1 VTTTA
6 VSPAEP
12 QARTRAAHRLVARAR
27 EGADARWLA
36 AQVQASR
43 LPVLHVA
50 REAARAEAL
59 AAWLRFFAPELRV
72 LQFPAWDCM
81 PYDRVSPQREIM
93 ARRLATLGE
102 LACGITP
109 PFVVIATANAL
120 VQRVPPPEVV
130 VDAHLRI
137 APGARIGRDALVAHL
152 ERNGFRRAGTVVE
165 PGEYAVRGSLVD
177 LWPSDRD
184 EPVRVDF
191 FGETVETLRGF
202 DPASQRSLAR
212 LDAVELGPVSEV
224 VLSAEAIARFRDGYL
239 QEFGAVTGDPLYEAV
254 GAGRPQ
260 PGMEHFLPLFYGEL
274 PTLFDCLPEDTRIG
288 FDHQAAEAIAS
299 RQQQVGE
306 HYEARAHPEAAG
318 AAFGSVPY
326 RPLPPHRLYL
336 DEQEL
341 ARRLARHERYT
352 FSPFAAPPVPPAGFT
367 GVEDAGAEPARDFA
381 PERADPAKNL
391 FDAVV
396 AHLDA
401 ERHRRTVVIAASGE
415 GARDR
420 LRQVLA
426 DHGLE
431 SGYLLERASEAVAG
445 GVGFA
450 VLPLGH
456 GFVTADLLCLGEE
469 DILGKRYGRP
479 ARRARRGRDRLP
491 DLSALSEGDLVVHAE
506 HGIGRFEG
514 LVTLEV
520 GGAPHDCLKIV
531 YQGGDRLFVPVEN
544 LDLLTRYGSP
554 DREVQLDRLGGAAWQ
569 QRKAR
574 VKKRI
579 REMAEE
585 LIRLAAARAL
595 RQAPGM
601 LLPVGLYDE
610 FAARFPY
617 EETEDQLRAI
627 EAVIEDLASG
637 RPMDRLICGDVGFGK
652 TEVALR
658 AAFVVAMCGRQVAVL
673 CPTTLLARQH
683 WHVFRERFAG
693 LPVEI
698 RQLSRFVTAKEARET
713 KRLLAE
719 GKVDIVIGT
728 HALLADD
735 VRFRDLGL
743 VVIDEEQHFGVAHK
757 EKLKK
762 LRAEVHVLTMTATPI
777 PRTLHMAL
785 GGLKELSIIATPPVD
800 RLAVRTFVMPVDP
813 VVIREAIL
821 REHWRGGQTFYVC
834 PHVSDQPRLLKQLQE
849 LVPEVRIAA
858 AHGRMPVREL
868 EEVMS
873 AFYDRRIDVLLSTNI
888 VESGLDIP
896 NANTLVVHRADR
908 FGLAQLYQLRGRIG
922 RSKVRGYAY
931 FTYPADAPLGEL
943 AERRL
948 QVLQSLDGLGAGFQL
963 ANHDLDIRGAGNLLG
978 EEQSGQIREV
988 GFELYNQMLE
998 EAVAEIRARE
1008 QAQEVPAGEAGDWT
1022 PQITVDAAA
1031 LLPESYIADLD
1042 VRLATYRRLAALR
1055 EPEELDA
1062 FAAELVD
1069 RFGPLPPETSQ
1080 LLEIVRI
1087 KQLCR
1092 RANVEK
1098 LDAGPKG
1105 IVVVFRENRFPRP
1118 ERLVE
1123 HIAKSGGRIKVR
1135 PDHRLVVLGET
1146 DSPAARLQ
1154 LARRVVD
1161 RLARLA
1167 A

>member
-1 VTTTA
+1 MTTT
-6 VSPAEP
+6 VISSEEP
-12 QARTRAAHRLVARAR
+12 RARTRARHCLVARAR

-36 AQVQASR
+36 AMLQAQ
-43 LPVLHVA
+43 PAAVLHIA
-50 REAARAEAL
+50 RDAGRAEML
-59 AAWLRFFAPELRV
+59 AEWLRFFAPGLRV
-72 LQFPAWDCM
+72 LLFPAWDCM
-81 PYDRVSPQREIM
+81 PYDRISPQREIM
-93 ARRLATLGE
+93 ARRLATLAE
-102 LACGITP
+102 LATGIEP
-109 PFVVIATANAL
+109 PFVVIATANAI
-120 VQRVPPPEVV
+120 VQRVPPREVV
-130 VDAHLRI
+130 VGAHLHI
-137 APGARIGRDALVAHL
+137 TPGARIGRNTLVERL
-152 ERNGFRRAGTVVE
+152 EGMGFRRAGTVVE

-177 LWPSDRD
+177 VWPSDRK
-184 EPVRVDF
+184 EPVRIDF
-191 FGETVETLRGF
+191 FGETVESLRGF

-212 LDAVELGPVSEV
+212 IEAVALGPVSEA
-224 VLSAEAIARFRDGYL
+224 VLSPAAIARFRDGYL
-239 QEFGAVTGDPLYEAV
+239 QEFGAVTSDPLYEAV
-254 GAGRPQ
+254 AAGRPQ
-260 PGMEHFLPLFYGEL
+260 PGMEHWLPLFYGEL
-274 PTLFDCLPEDTRIG
+274 LTLFDYLPESTWVG
-288 FDHQAAEAIAS
+288 FDHHAAEAIAA
-299 RQQQVGE
+299 RQQQIGE
-306 HYEARAHPEAAG
+306 HYEARAHPEAAA
-318 AAFGSVPY
+318 AAFGAVPY
-326 RPLPPHRLYL
+326 RPLAPHRLYL

-341 ARRLARHERYT
+341 TRRLACHERYT
-352 FSPFAAPPVPPAGFT
+352 FSPFAAPPAPPAGFHAID
-367 GVEDAGAEPARDFA
+367 DAGAEPARDFA
-381 PERADPAKNL
+381 PERANPSVNL

-396 AHLDA
+396 AHLHA
-401 ERHRRTVVIAASGE
+401 ERSKRAVAIAASSE
-415 GARDR
+415 GARER

-431 SGYLLERASEAVAG
+431 GGYLLEQASQAVIG
-445 GVGFA
+445 EVGFA
-450 VLPLGH
+450 ILPLGH
-456 GFVTADLLCLGEE
+456 GFTTETFACLGEE
-469 DILGKRYGRP
+469 DILGERIARP
-479 ARRARRGRDRLP
+479 AHRRRRGRSQIP

-520 GGAPHDCLKIV
+520 GGAPHDCLKLV
-531 YQGGDRLFVPVEN
+531 YQGGDKLFVPVEN
-544 LDLLTRYGSP
+544 LDLLTRYGSS
-554 DREVQLDRLGGAAWQ
+554 DREVQLDRLGSVAWQ

-585 LIRLAAARAL
+585 LIRLAATRAL
-595 RQAPGM
+595 RQAPTM

-617 EETEDQLRAI
+617 DETEDQLRAI

-658 AAFVVAMCGRQVAVL
+658 AAFIVAMCGRQVAVL

-683 WHVFRERFAG
+683 WQVFRERFAG

-698 RQLSRFVTAKEARET
+698 RQLSRFVSAKEARET
-713 KRLLAE
+713 KQLLAE

-800 RLAVRTFVMPVDP
+800 RLAVRTFVMPMDP

-834 PHVSDQPRLLKQLQE
+834 PHVSDQPRLFKHLQE
-849 LVPEVRIAA
+849 LVPEVRIGV
-858 AHGRMPVREL
+858 AHGRLPVREL

-896 NANTLVVHRADR
+896 NANTLIVHRADR

-931 FTYPADAPLGEL
+931 FTYPADMPLSEL

-963 ANHDLDIRGAGNLLG
+963 ANYDLDIRGAGNLLG

-998 EAVAEIRARE
+998 EAVAEIRARDSG
-1008 QAQEVPAGEAGDWT
+1008 AEAVAAESADWT
-1022 PQITVDAAA
+1022 PQITIDAAA

-1042 VRLATYRRLAALR
+1042 LRLSTYRRLAALR
-1055 EPEELDA
+1055 DADELDA

-1069 RFGPLPPETSQ
+1069 RFGPLPPETAQ

-1092 RANVEK
+1092 RAHVEK

-1105 IVVVFRENRFPRP
+1105 VVLGFRDNRFPRP

-1123 HIAKSGGRIKVR
+1123 HIARSGGRMKVR
-1135 PDHRLVVLGET
+1135 PDHRLVVLEET
-1146 DSPAARLQ
+1146 HSPAERLA
-1154 LARRVVD
+1154 LARRVLD